1 MSVLLGIDIGTSGT
15 KTIAIDS
22 SGKLL
27 AQATEGYPS
36 SQPKPLW
43 SEQNPDDWWNATV
56 NTVKQVMARAGL
68 KREDVVAIG
77 LSGQMH
83 GSVFLDLDNKTIRP
97 AILWNDQR
105 TAVETAEMEESVGGR
120 DELIQLVANPG
131 LTGFTAPKILWLRKH
146 EPKNFEKTRK
156 VLLPKDDVRRRLTGE
171 FATDVSDASGT
182 LLLDVSKREWCKP
195 LLSALDLSI
204 DLLPQCYESDQVTG
218 TLTKEAAD
226 LLGLSTKCMVV
237 AGAGDCPAGGIGNGV
252 VKAGI
257 VSTIVGTASI
267 ALIHSDSFALDPTGR
282 MHTICHAMPGKW
294 LMMGANLCGGGA
306 LQWFRNELC
315 ATDFAMFSSGLG
327 AKDAGS
333 SSSENVRTFYETLSA
348 EANKVP
354 PGSEGLFFL
363 PYLSGERTPHNDPY
377 ARACFLGLTLAH
389 RRGHMVR
396 SVMEGVAYNMRNS
409 IEMMQE
415 LGVPVTEIR
424 ATGGGSHSEVWRK
437 IQADTFGRSVYTIN
451 CEEGPAYGVALLAG
465 VGAKVWSSVEDACAA
480 NIHVAGETK
489 HNNKNAEFYNRA
501 FSLWKSFYPS
511 LKQSFKEIAAL
522 EDGR

>member
-22 SGKLL
+22 DGKLL
-27 AQATEGYPS
+27 AQATESYPS

-43 SEQNPDDWWNATV
+43 SEQNPDHWWNATV
-56 NTVKQVMARAGL
+56 STVKQVISRAGL
-68 KREDVVAIG
+68 KRDDVVAIG

-83 GSVFLDLDNKTIRP
+83 GSVFLDRDNNVIRP

-105 TAVETAEMEESVGGR
+105 TAIETAEMEGAVGR
-120 DELIQLVANPG
+120 EKLIQLVANPG

-146 EPKNFEKTRK
+146 EPKNFEKTHK
-156 VLLPKDDVRRRLTGE
+156 ILLPKDDVRRRLTGE

-195 LLSALDLSI
+195 LLSKLDLNI
-204 DLLPQCYESDQVTG
+204 DLLPRCFESDEVTG

-226 LLGLSTKCMVV
+226 LLGLSTKCLVV

-252 VKAGI
+252 VETGI

-267 ALIHSDSFALDPTGR
+267 ALIHSDNFALDPTGR
-282 MHTICHAMPGKW
+282 LHTICHAMPGKW

-315 ATDFAMFSSGLG
+315 ATDFSLFSKEMSSGNG
-327 AKDAGS
+327 N
-333 SSSENVRTFYETLSA
+333 ENGRTFYQTLST
-348 EANKVP
+348 EAQNVP

-396 SVMEGVAYNMRNS
+396 SVMEGVAYNMRDS
-409 IEMMQE
+409 IEMMEE
-415 LGVPVTEIR
+415 LAVPVSQIR
-424 ATGGGSHSEVWRK
+424 ATGGGAHSEVWRS
-437 IQADTFGRSVYTIN
+437 IQADAFGRSVHTIN

-465 VGAKVWSSVEDACAA
+465 VGAKVFANVEEACAA
-480 NIHVAGETK
+480 NIHVVGETK
-489 HNNKNAEFYNRA
+489 CSKENVEYYNRA
-501 FSLWKSFYPS
+501 FPLWKSFYPS
-511 LKQSFKEIAAL
+511 LKQSFRQIAKL
-522 EDGR
+522 EDAK

>member
-22 SGKLL
+22 NGKLL
-27 AQATEGYPS
+27 AQATQSYPS

-43 SEQNPDDWWNATV
+43 SEQNPEDWWNATV
-56 NTVKQVMARAGL
+56 STVKQVVSRAAL
-68 KREDVVAIG
+68 KRDDVIAIG

-83 GSVFLDLDNKTIRP
+83 GSVFLDCDNNVIRP

-105 TAVETAEMEESVGGR
+105 TARETAEMEQSVGGR
-120 DELIQLVANPG
+120 HELIQLVANPG

-146 EPKNFEKTRK
+146 EPKNFEKTCK

-195 LLSALDLSI
+195 LLAALDLSI

-218 TLTKEAAD
+218 TLTKEVAD
-226 LLGLSTKCMVV
+226 LLGLSTKCLVV

-315 ATDFAMFSSGLG
+315 ATDFASTNG
-327 AKDAGS
+327 
-333 SSSENVRTFYETLSA
+333 RTFYETLSSEA
-348 EANKVP
+348 EKVP

-396 SVMEGVAYNMRNS
+396 SVMEGVAYNMRDS

-415 LGVPVTEIR
+415 LGVPVSEIR
-424 ATGGGSHSEVWRK
+424 ATGGGAQSDVWRK
-437 IQADTFGRSVYTIN
+437 IQADTFGRSVHTIN

-465 VGAKVWSSVEDACAA
+465 VGAKVWSSVEDACSA
-480 NIHVAGETK
+480 NIHVVAETK
-489 HNNKNAEFYNRA
+489 HNKANAQYYNRA
-501 FSLWKSFYPS
+501 FPLWKNFYPS
-511 LKQSFKEIAAL
+511 LKQSFREIATL
-522 EDGR
+522 EESR